1 MYGSQMRI
9 NIRITLDESDAL
21 SLEEIAHI
29 LLGDDTPVVTKA
41 DDIENVETVQEIE
54 IVEEHPPQTYFDGTH
69 GCEEEIEEPE
79 VEPEVEPEEEEQEEI
94 QDEAVPETPQ
104 TTPVRRPQ
112 GRRRNAPPPRRVSQ
126 RRRDGRAF
134 ARSPRRTSKTE
145 EPQQPALEDIKG
157 ALTEVRIELLKEN
170 NIKTVGEFLD
180 ADEDE
185 LLRVMEMNWK
195 QETEIGLTK
204 RTARALIRAFEKA
217 WVAYQ
222 TAQNEKKTKIEKA
235 PQKPKQFDFSEYS
248 MFLEVWNTI
257 PSRKAGVYHSV
268 PIALDTINRIEEKYE
283 NGSDVKHQDVL
294 TATCNVLNAIY
305 QQADSPEFM
314 LGGAESGMVYLVV
327 LTNTKWPSRNEIEGP
342 FLEKEP

>member
-1 MYGSQMRI
+1 MRI

-29 LLGDDTPVVTKA
+29 LLGDDSPVVTNA
-41 DDIENVETVQEIE
+41 DDIETVEPVQEIE
-54 IVEEHPPQTYFDGTH
+54 IEESEVVEETIEVV
-69 GCEEEIEEPE
+69 EETPEP
-79 VEPEVEPEEEEQEEI
+79 VEEQEEI
-94 QDEAVPETPQ
+94 QDEVVTEPVTKKPEPTLK
-104 TTPVRRPQ
+104 RRARLIQPKQ
-112 GRRRNAPPPRRVSQ
+112 RLSRGRKREHTSVNIPRRIH
-126 RRRDGRAF
+126 
-134 ARSPRRTSKTE
+134 TTK
-145 EPQQPALEDIKG
+145 EPQQPTLEDIKG
-157 ALTEVRIELLKEN
+157 ALTKVRIELLKEN
-170 NIKTVGEFLD
+170 NIKSVGEFLD
-180 ADEDE
+180 TDEDE

-222 TAQNEKKTKIEKA
+222 AAQNEKKTEIERA
-235 PQKPKQFDFSEYS
+235 PQRPKQFDFSEYS
-248 MFLEVWNTI
+248 MFLEVWNAI

-268 PIALDTINRIEEKYE
+268 PIALDTISRIEENYE
-283 NGSDVKHQDVL
+283 NGSDVKHQDIL

-327 LTNTKWPSRNEIEGP
+327 LTNTKWPARNEIEGLC
-342 FLEKEP
+342 LEKEP